1 MPPLAKV
8 VLTCAVWIGYP
19 EQKVTL
25 DFDTGSSETWVSP
38 PCTSL
43 STVPIFEEICREFG
57 QYLPEHSQT
66 GFKVNPD
73 ICPNHWISYGSGA
86 VYVSYYR
93 DMIRVNGRFWFW
105 SSIWLGAY

>member
-1 MPPLAKV
+1 M
-8 VLTCAVWIGYP
+8 
-19 EQKVTL
+19 L

-38 PCTSL
+38 PCTPL

-93 DMIRVNGRFWFW
+93 DMIRVNGRFW
-105 SSIWLGAY
+105 SSIGRRGLLTMPKTPRAPLKCQW